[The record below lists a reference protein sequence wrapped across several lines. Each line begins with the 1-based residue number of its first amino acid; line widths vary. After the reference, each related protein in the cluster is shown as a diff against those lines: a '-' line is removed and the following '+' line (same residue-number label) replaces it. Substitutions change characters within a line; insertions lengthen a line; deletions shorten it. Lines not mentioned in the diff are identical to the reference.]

1 MIKCKYCGAEIFDNS
16 KFCLKCGKGINGE
29 VNPSDK
35 EQAKAQFKKNILPI
49 CRRYSR
55 SLNND
60 REIDS
65 SYAKYV
71 ESADSLSHS
80 SSSTTDMPLI
90 ITIIV
95 TAILVAIFSI
105 LIPGLNY
112 DNENFHWI
120 AKDKSFSLILC
131 SSMGYIPC
139 YALFCFLCT
148 IYNDAYDIFNFGH
161 IIKSVIIGLIG
172 GVVTNLI
179 LAFLKGFFGKGF
191 TAACII
197 LAVLLMLF
205 AAFMI
210 FRVVVEAGS
219 REQYSSKER
228 EIAELRAA
236 YEHKFNN
243 EIKPYR
249 EKYKH
254 ILSDDELDKCIMSA
268 QSVIT
273 TQNLEDVNK
282 MLNNMGG
289 NKH

>member
-1 MIKCKYCGAEIFDNS
+1 MICKYCGAEIFDNS

-29 VNPSDK
+29 VNPSDR
-35 EQAKAQFKKNILPI
+35 EQAKVQFKKDILPI

-60 REIDS
+60 REVDS

-71 ESADSLSHS
+71 DSADSLKNY
-80 SSSTTDMPLI
+80 SSSTTDMAII
-90 ITIIV
+90 ITLIAG
-95 TAILVAIFSI
+95 AILIAVFSF
-105 LIPGLNY
+105 LITGLNLG
-112 DNENFHWI
+112 NKNFHWI
-120 AKDKSFSLILC
+120 IKDSTFALILC
-131 SSMGYIPC
+131 SATGYIPL
-139 YALFCFLCT
+139 YALYMFLCT
-148 IYNDAYDIFNFGH
+148 VYNNEYDEFNFGH

-179 LAFLKGFFGKGF
+179 LAFLSGFFGKF
-191 TAACII
+191 FKAVCII
-197 LAVLLMLF
+197 LAVALVLF
-205 AAFMI
+205 AAFLI
-210 FRVVVEAGS
+210 FRVVVESSS

-254 ILSDDELDKCIMSA
+254 ILSDDELDQCIMSA
-268 QSVIT
+268 KSAIT
-273 TQNLEDVNK
+273 TQNLEEVNK
-282 MLNNMGG
+282 MLNN
-289 NKH
+289 K